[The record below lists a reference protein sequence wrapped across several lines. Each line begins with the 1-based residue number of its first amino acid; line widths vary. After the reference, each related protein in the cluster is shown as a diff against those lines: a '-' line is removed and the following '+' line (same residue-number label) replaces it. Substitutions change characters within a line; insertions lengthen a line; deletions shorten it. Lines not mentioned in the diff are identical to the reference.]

1 VVDEKLRVR
10 QVLRTA
16 YLSLDDDM
24 RMLAATLLQP
34 RRSEQLEFER
44 AVGRVLLFAGF
55 TVNGYARE
63 SWLSDAADLLSHAP
77 DHRALLVVEC
87 TTGPLQSR
95 DGKLSRLVA
104 RRRALA
110 AAFQP
115 EGASKQETE
124 VIAVIT
130 TPLGRSELGHWDLSG
145 AEADN
150 IAVLDGGAL
159 SQLLALARGG
169 QGPAAVPSVLA
180 ERESGIERLA
190 NLIGGI
196 RRV

>member
-1 VVDEKLRVR
+1 
-10 QVLRTA
+10 
-16 YLSLDDDM
+16 M

-55 TVNGYARE
+55 TVDGYAGE
-63 SWLSDAADLLSHAP
+63 SRLSDAADLLAHAP
-77 DHRALLVVEC
+77 DHGALLVVER

-95 DGKLSRLVA
+95 DGKLSRSVA
-104 RRRALA
+104 RRRALV

-124 VIAVIT
+124 VIAVIA

-159 SQLLALARGG
+159 SQHLALARGG
-169 QGPAAVPSVLA
+169 QGPAAVLSVLA
-180 ERESGIERLA
+180 ERESSIGRLA